1 MTFGKEKY
9 RPYGWKCIRGFG
21 PFFMFGASDL
31 VRREGGGGLRVREF
45 SNGNGNTVFQIRFTN
60 Y

>member
-1 MTFGKEKY
+1 MGGSVSEALGLFY
-9 RPYGWKCIRGFG
+9 VWRVRL
-21 PFFMFGASDL
+21 DL